1 MLEVRLLGQFSVKL
15 DGVPIQLN
23 SRPAQSLLAYLLI
36 NAGRAFRREKLAG
49 LFWPDV
55 SDENARNNLR
65 QALWRIRKSLE
76 AAGNS
81 DHPLLLVDDITV
93 AFNASSEYR
102 LDVIELEMPIHEDT
116 PLPHLIEIVSS
127 HQGELLPGFY
137 DDWVVLERERLGA
150 IFESRMGALI
160 SRLIEL
166 QNWSETVVWS
176 ERWISLGGV
185 PEPAYR
191 GLMLAHT
198 AHGDLSK
205 MAAAYRRCEEAM
217 QNELGLAPSDSTHS
231 LYEQLKAG
239 GLANGNSLKQE
250 TIQAA
255 SLLTDEGPAPGVPPY
270 MGLQYYN
277 ETDADYFFGREPLI
291 NLIYSHITEGHPFTA
306 IVGAS
311 GSGKSS
317 LVRAGLIPTLNS
329 QEFEKNI
336 PDPQGDS
343 KQKWKIVL
351 VSPTMHPLEA
361 LVMGINQHLQT
372 EIRSADL
379 KRDVHYLRRHLSGM
393 RQGEKQIPPQNS
405 GRQKFSS
412 LLLVIDQFEEL
423 FTLCADELERREFID
438 VLMSIADAGLDEHIH
453 VVITL
458 RADFYSYCGQ
468 YPNLREA
475 LTRAQ
480 VYIGPMSVEEIR
492 RVIEEPARH
501 DGWDFEPGLVELILR
516 DVNREPGM
524 LPLLSHALLETWR
537 RRQGRTLTL
546 QGYVKSG
553 GVRGAIA
560 RTAETVFNLRL
571 SSEQQ
576 QIAKNIFLR
585 LTNLGEGV
593 EGTRRR
599 VMLAE
604 LIPAAREASAVQSV
618 LKILSDARLVT
629 INEDSVEVAHEA
641 LITEWPTLHN
651 WLVEDREG
659 LRLHRHLTEA
669 TQAWSESERDP
680 SELYQGTRLS
690 QAVEW
695 GEKYASDLSILEQ
708 EFLSASREQAEQLES
723 ERMAQ
728 RERELHTARELAK
741 AQQERAETEKQLAE
755 SQARTLA
762 QLRRRA
768 IYLTAA
774 LFFALGMAG
783 IALFLGE
790 RVRQVAL
797 TAQANAE
804 RAEDER
810 RIAFSRELAAASVSN
825 LELDP
830 ELSILLALAA
840 VSEAQS
846 AGLPVPREAEEALHR
861 SVLASRLKMNLPGG
875 YGVAFD
881 PSGSLIVSSGPNSSA
896 TIREFPSGQER
907 LDLQGHSGDLYG
919 VGVGFS
925 PDGKRIV
932 TASADGTA
940 KVWDV
945 STGNE
950 ILILQGHTASVN
962 ASIFSP
968 DGTLIATTSGDGTVR
983 VWDAKTGD
991 ELLKLK
997 LSAPSGIAFDAKGEY
1012 LAIANDLESNGS
1024 VTIWDIKSGENVLIL
1039 PGHPRGSLA
1048 VAYSKD
1054 GKHIITAGRDA
1065 KIRAWDMED
1074 GGEIMVLDETI
1085 PIYSLAVSPNA
1096 RYIAAGG
1103 IDGIVK
1109 IWDLE
1114 SSVLLFELTGHT
1126 DIISSLAFSPDANY
1140 LASSSVDG
1148 STRVWDVSANGMTEW
1163 LTLSGH
1169 TEVVYSLNYSPD
1181 GRKIATSS
1189 WDETAVIWD
1198 TFTGNRLSA
1207 LQDFTAEVGRITFND
1222 DGSRIATVDYSG
1234 SLRLWEADTGE
1245 LVLSVPAHGTGDID
1259 VMFSP
1264 DGNFIATGGADGVA
1278 KLWDGETA
1286 ELTQLFTGH
1295 TEVIHRL
1302 SFNPDGSLLATGSW
1316 DDTAKIWQVSS
1327 GEMLHTLF
1335 AGGGDVKSVE
1345 FSPDGKLLVTAHE
1358 DGIARIWDIS
1368 MIGAESPN
1376 EPYVVRTLAGH
1387 NSTVWDA
1394 AFSPDGKQ
1402 LATISFD
1409 STVRLWD
1416 TQSGNELLAWS
1427 GNNNGPDLEF
1437 SPDGRHL
1444 AVSSGDG
1451 TVRVF
1456 ILSLEELISVAESR
1470 LTRSFTRSECRK
1482 YLHRDTCP

>member
-1 MLEVRLLGQFSVKL
+1 VLEVRLLGQFTVKL
-15 DGVPIQLN
+15 DGAPVQIN

-36 NAGRAFRREKLAG
+36 HAGRAVRREKLAG
-49 LFWPDV
+49 LFWPDT

-65 QALWRIRKSLE
+65 QALWRVRKSLD
-76 AAGNS
+76 ADGNS

-93 AFNASSEYR
+93 AVNASSEYR
-102 LDVIELEMPIHEDT
+102 LDVIELETPIHEDT
-116 PLPHLIEIVSS
+116 PLPRLIEIVSLYE
-127 HQGELLPGFY
+127 GELLPGFY

-150 IFESRMGALI
+150 IFEARMGALI
-160 SRLIEL
+160 NRLMEL
-166 QNWSETVVWS
+166 QNWSETVEWS

-191 GLMLAHT
+191 GLMLAH
-198 AHGDLSK
+198 AVQGDLSK
-205 MAAAYRRCEEAM
+205 MATAYRRCEEAM
-217 QNELGLAPSDSTHS
+217 QNELGLAPSESTRS

-239 GLANGNSLKQE
+239 GVANSNLMKHE
-250 TIQAA
+250 TIQIA
-255 SLLTDEGPAPGVPPY
+255 SPFTDESPAPGEPPY
-270 MGLQYYN
+270 MGLQHYN

-291 NLIYSHITEGHPFTA
+291 NLICTHITEGHPFIA

-317 LVRAGLIPTLNS
+317 LVRAGLIPTLN
-329 QEFEKNI
+329 
-336 PDPQGDS
+336 PQGFKKNLPDA
-343 KQKWKIVL
+343 QVDGGHDWKIVL
-351 VSPTMHPLEA
+351 VNPTMHPLEA
-361 LVMGINQHLQT
+361 LAMGLNQHLQT

-379 KRDVHYLRRHLSGM
+379 KENVHFLRRHLLAIGQES
-393 RQGEKQIPPQNS
+393 R
-405 GRQKFSS
+405 
-412 LLLVIDQFEEL
+412 LLIVIDQFEEL
-423 FTLCADELERREFID
+423 FTLCADELERRAFVD
-438 VLMSIADAGLDEHIH
+438 VLMSIADNGLEEHVH

-480 VYIGPMSVEEIR
+480 IYIGPMSAEEVR

-501 DGWDFEPGLVELILR
+501 GGWDFEPGLVELILR

-560 RTAETVFNLRL
+560 RTAETVFNLQL

-604 LIPAAREASAVQSV
+604 LLPAAREASAVQSV
-618 LKILSDARLVT
+618 LKILSDARLIT
-629 INEDSVEVAHEA
+629 IDEDSVEVAHEA
-641 LITEWPTLHN
+641 LITEWPTLHK
-651 WLVEDREG
+651 WLIEDREG

-669 TQAWSESERDP
+669 AQAWLESDRDP

-695 GEKYASDLSILEQ
+695 SETYASDLSVLEQ
-708 EFLSASREQAEQLES
+708 EFLSASIAQAEQLES
-723 ERMAQ
+723 ERKAQ
-728 RERELHTARELAK
+728 QERELHAARELAK
-741 AQQERAETEKQLAE
+741 AQQERADTEKQLSE
-755 SQARTLA
+755 SQTRALA

-804 RAEDER
+804 RAEDESQ
-810 RIAFSRELAAASVSN
+810 IAFSRELAAASVSN
-825 LELDP
+825 LGLDP

-861 SVLASRLKMNLPGG
+861 SVLASRLRINLPGG
-875 YGVAFD
+875 YGVDFD
-881 PSGSLIVSSGPNSSA
+881 PSGSLIVSSGANSSA
-896 TIREFPSGQER
+896 IIWEFPPGQER
-907 LDLQGHSGDLYG
+907 LILQGHSGDLYG

-925 PDGKRIV
+925 PDGKRVV

-945 STGNE
+945 STGAE
-950 ILILQGHTASVN
+950 LLILQGHTASVN
-962 ASIFSP
+962 ACIFSP
-968 DGTLIATTSGDGTVR
+968 DGTLIATTSSDRTVR

-991 ELLKLK
+991 ELLKLT
-997 LSAPSGIAFDAKGEY
+997 LPAPAGIALDPKGEY

-1024 VTIWDIKSGENVLIL
+1024 VTIWDIASGENTLTL

-1048 VAYSKD
+1048 VVYNKD
-1054 GKHIITAGRDA
+1054 GQHVITAGRDA
-1065 KIRAWDMED
+1065 KIRVWNMEN
-1074 GGEIMVLDETI
+1074 GEEIVVLDETV
-1085 PIYSLAVSPNA
+1085 PIYSLALSPKG
-1096 RYIAAGG
+1096 RQIAAGG
-1103 IDGIVK
+1103 IDGTVK
-1109 IWDLE
+1109 VWDLE
-1114 SSVLLFELTGHT
+1114 SSILLLELTGHT
-1126 DIISSLAFSPDANY
+1126 DIISSLTFNPDENY

-1169 TEVVYSLNYSPD
+1169 AEVVYSLNYSPD

-1189 WDETAVIWD
+1189 WDETAIIWD
-1198 TFTGNRLSA
+1198 AFTGNRLSSF
-1207 LQDFTAEVGRITFND
+1207 QNFTAEVGRITFNG
-1222 DGSRIATVDYSG
+1222 DGSKFATADYSG
-1234 SLRLWEADTGE
+1234 ALMLWRADTGK
-1245 LVLSVPAHGTGDID
+1245 LVLSVPAHSPGDID
-1259 VMFSP
+1259 AVFSP
-1264 DGNFIATGGADGVA
+1264 DGSFIGTGGADGMA
-1278 KLWDGETA
+1278 KLWDANTGEMIR
-1286 ELTQLFTGH
+1286 LFAGH
-1295 TEVIHRL
+1295 TDVIHRI
-1302 SFNPDGSLLATGSW
+1302 SFDPDGSLLATASW
-1316 DDTAKIWQVSS
+1316 DDTAKIWRVSS
-1327 GEMLHTLF
+1327 GELLYTLS
-1335 AGGGDVKSVE
+1335 AGGGDVKNAE

-1358 DGIARIWDIS
+1358 DGIARIWDVS
-1368 MIGAESPN
+1368 MVGAEFPN
-1376 EPYVVRTLAGH
+1376 EPYVVRTLVGH

-1394 AFSPDGKQ
+1394 SFSPNGEQ

-1409 STVRLWD
+1409 GTVRLWD
-1416 TQSGNELLAWS
+1416 AESGNEMLAWS

-1444 AVSSGDG
+1444 AVTSGDG

-1456 ILSLEELISVAESR
+1456 ILSLEELISLAKSR
-1470 LTRSFTRSECRK
+1470 LTRSFTPAECQK
-1482 YLHRDTCP
+1482 YLRRDSCP

>member
-1 MLEVRLLGQFSVKL
+1 MLEVRLLGQFTVNL
-15 DGVPIQLN
+15 DGVPIQIN

-36 NAGRAFRREKLAG
+36 HAGRAVRREKLAG
-49 LFWPDV
+49 LFWPDA

-65 QALWRIRKSLE
+65 QALWRVRKSLD
-76 AAGNS
+76 ANGNPDS
-81 DHPLLLVDDITV
+81 PLLLVDDITV
-93 AFNASSEYR
+93 AVNASSEYR
-102 LDVIELEMPIHEDT
+102 LDVIELETPIHEDT
-116 PLPHLIEIVSS
+116 PLPRLIEIVSLYE
-127 HQGELLPGFY
+127 GELLPGFY
-137 DDWVVLERERLGA
+137 DDWAVLERERLGA
-150 IFESRMGALI
+150 IFEARMGALI
-160 SRLIEL
+160 SRLVEL
-166 QNWSETVVWS
+166 QNWSETIEWS
-176 ERWISLGGV
+176 ERWIALGGV

-198 AHGDLSK
+198 AHGDLSN

-217 QNELGLAPSDSTHS
+217 RNELGLAPSESTQS

-239 GLANGNSLKQE
+239 GVANSNLMNHE
-250 TIQAA
+250 TIQIA
-255 SLLTDEGPAPGVPPY
+255 SPLTDESPAPGAPPY
-270 MGLQYYN
+270 MGLQHYN
-277 ETDADYFFGREPLI
+277 EVDADNFFGRETLV
-291 NLIYSHITEGHPFTA
+291 NLIYSHIAEGHPFVA

-317 LVRAGLIPTLNS
+317 LVRAGLIPALNS
-329 QEFEKNI
+329 QGFKKNL
-336 PDPQGDS
+336 DS
-343 KQKWKIVL
+343 KHDWKIVL

-361 LVMGINQHLQT
+361 LTMGLNQHLQT
-372 EIRSADL
+372 EIRSVDL
-379 KRDVHYLRRHLSGM
+379 KKKDAHNLRRHLSGM
-393 RQGEKQIPPQNS
+393 RQDGEKMPSQS
-405 GRQKFSS
+405 SDGRGVSK
-412 LLLVIDQFEEL
+412 LLIIIDQFEEL
-423 FTLCADELERREFID
+423 FTLCADEPEQREFID
-438 VLMSIADAGLDEHIH
+438 VLMSIADAELEEHVH

-480 VYIGPMSVEEIR
+480 IYIGPMSAEEVR

-501 DGWDFEPGLVELILR
+501 GGWDFEPGLVELILR

-560 RTAETVFNLRL
+560 RTAETVFNLQL

-604 LIPAAREASAVQSV
+604 LLPAAREASAVQSV
-618 LKILSDARLVT
+618 LKILVAARLITVD
-629 INEDSVEVAHEA
+629 EDSVEVAHEA

-651 WLVEDREG
+651 WLVEDREE
-659 LRLHRHLTEA
+659 LRLHRRLTEA
-669 TQAWSESERDP
+669 AQVWLESERDP

-695 GEKYASDLSILEQ
+695 GEKYASDLSVLEQ
-708 EFLSASREQAEQLES
+708 EFLSASKAQAEQLES
-723 ERMAQ
+723 ERRAQ
-728 RERELHTARELAK
+728 QERELHAARELAK
-741 AQQERAETEKQLAE
+741 AQQERADTEKQLSE
-755 SQARTLA
+755 SQTRALA

-790 RVRQVAL
+790 RVRQIAL

-810 RIAFSRELAAASVSN
+810 QIAFSRELAAASVSN

-840 VSEAQS
+840 VSEARS
-846 AGLPVPREAEEALHR
+846 AGLSVPREAEEALHR
-861 SVLASRLKMNLPGG
+861 SVLASRLRMNLPGG
-875 YGVAFD
+875 YGVDFD
-881 PSGSLIVSSGPNSSA
+881 PSGSLIVSSGPSSSA
-896 TIREFPSGQER
+896 VIREFPSGQER
-907 LDLQGHSGDLYG
+907 LALQGHSGDLYG

-932 TASADGTA
+932 TSSADGTA

-950 ILILQGHTASVN
+950 VLCLQGHTASVN
-962 ASIFSP
+962 ASIFNP
-968 DGTLIATTSGDGTVR
+968 NGTRIATTSSDGTVR

-991 ELLKLK
+991 ELLKLM
-997 LSAPSGIAFDAKGEY
+997 LSAPSGIAFDSKGKY

-1024 VTIWDIKSGENVLIL
+1024 VTIWDITSGENILKL

-1048 VAYSKD
+1048 VVYSM
-1054 GKHIITAGRDA
+1054 GGRHVITAGRDA
-1065 KIRAWDMED
+1065 KIRVWDLED
-1074 GGEIMVLDETI
+1074 GKEITVLDETI
-1085 PIYSLAVSPNA
+1085 PIYSLAISPNG

-1126 DIISSLAFSPDANY
+1126 DIVSSLTFSPDARY

-1148 STRVWDVSANGMTEW
+1148 STRVWDVSAKGMTEW

-1169 TEVVYSLNYSPD
+1169 TEVVYSLDYSPD

-1198 TFTGNRLSA
+1198 AFTGDRLFA
-1207 LQDFTAEVGRITFND
+1207 FQDFTAEVGRITFND
-1222 DGSRIATVDYSG
+1222 DGSRIATADYSG
-1234 SLRLWEADTGE
+1234 VLKLWDADTGE
-1245 LVLSVPAHGTGDID
+1245 LVWSVIAHGAGDID

-1278 KLWDGETA
+1278 KLWDGETG
-1286 ELTQLFTGH
+1286 ELTRLFTGH
-1295 TEVIHRL
+1295 TDVIHRI
-1302 SFNPDGSLLATGSW
+1302 SFNSDGSLLATASW
-1316 DDTAKIWQVSS
+1316 DDTARIWRAAS
-1327 GEMLHTLF
+1327 GELLYTLS
-1335 AGGGDVKSVE
+1335 AGAGDVKNAI

-1358 DGIARIWDIS
+1358 DGIARIWDVS
-1368 MIGAESPN
+1368 MVGAVIPN
-1376 EPYVVRTLAGH
+1376 EPYIVQTLVGH
-1387 NSTVWDA
+1387 KSTVWDA
-1394 AFSPDGKQ
+1394 SFSPDGEQ

-1409 STVRLWD
+1409 GTVRFWD
-1416 TQSGNELLAWS
+1416 AGSADELLVWS
-1427 GNNNGPDLEF
+1427 GNTNGPDLEF

-1444 AVSSGDG
+1444 AVTSGEG

-1456 ILSLEELISVAESR
+1456 ILSLEELIGVAESR
-1470 LTRSFTRSECRK
+1470 LTRSFTLAECQK
-1482 YLHRDTCP
+1482 YLHRDSCP